1 MSDDPFER
9 AVSRTPDRRRR
20 LGAKARAGLRIHA
33 AVYVAVNLL
42 LAAIWWMSPSWQE
55 AEGVLYTAL
64 FWGIGLAAH
73 WWAVRGAFARRAEIS
88 RGEPGSG

>member
-20 LGAKARAGLRIHA
+20 RAAKARAGLRIHA

-42 LAAIWWMSPSWQE
+42 LAAIWWVSPSWQG

-64 FWGIGLAAH
+64 FWGVGLAAH
-73 WWAVRGAFARRAEIS
+73 WWTVRGAFVRPSELS
-88 RGEPGSG
+88 REEPGSG